1 MRNSLKITAAALLV
15 SLTLAACGS
24 SSDDSSSSSD
34 TKAKPS
40 STTMA
45 AASETIVDIAS
56 ANPDFSTLVSAVT
69 EAGLV
74 ETLSGDGPFTVFA
87 PTNEA
92 FAKIPQDQLDAIL
105 ADQAKL
111 KSILTYH
118 VIAGK
123 VLSTDLKPEQS
134 VATVEGQN
142 VDIKVADGTATING
156 CNIVKTDIEASNGV
170 IHVIDCVL
178 VPPAS

>member
-1 MRNSLKITAAALLV
+1 MRNPLKITAAAILV
-15 SLTLAACGS
+15 SVTLAACGS
-24 SSDDSSSSSD
+24 SSGDSKSSSD
-34 TKAKPS
+34 TKAKTS

-45 AASETIVDIAS
+45 ASSETIVDVAS

-69 EAGLV
+69 KAGLV

-123 VLSTDLKPEQS
+123 VLAGDLQPEQS

-142 VDIKVADGTATING
+142 VDIKVTDGTATING
-156 CNIVKTDIEASNGV
+156 CNIVKTDVEASNGV

>member
-1 MRNSLKITAAALLV
+1 MRNPLKITAAALLV

-24 SSDDSSSSSD
+24 SSDDSKSSSD
-34 TKAKPS
+34 TGAKTS
-40 STTMA
+40 TTTMA
-45 AASETIVDIAS
+45 AASETIVDVAS

-69 EAGLV
+69 KAGLV

-92 FAKIPQDQLDAIL
+92 FAKIPKDQLDAIL

-111 KSILTYH
+111 KSILTFH
-118 VIAGK
+118 VLSGK

-134 VATVEGQN
+134 VPTVEGQN
-142 VDIKVADGTATING
+142 VDIKVADGKATING
-156 CNIVKTDIEASNGV
+156 CNIVTTDIEASNGV